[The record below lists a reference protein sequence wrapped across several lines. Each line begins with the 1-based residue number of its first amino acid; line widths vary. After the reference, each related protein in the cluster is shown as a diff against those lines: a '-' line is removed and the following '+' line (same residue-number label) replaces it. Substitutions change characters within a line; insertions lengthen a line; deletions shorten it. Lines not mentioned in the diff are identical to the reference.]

1 MLGVKSSLSAFKKPY
16 EIDTHMFAYFI
27 FRFN

>member
-1 MLGVKSSLSAFKKPY
+1 MQVLNLALSAFKKPY